1 MKTTVYCGSI
11 LLFLAAL
18 LTACDKTETIGYE
31 DDTRPEASNTIAHL
45 KNRCDGQHYVVVDQ
59 TVIRGTV
66 TGNNRY
72 GEFYREIIIQDATGG
87 IAIAADYSA
96 VDNAYPLG
104 EELIVYC
111 NGLTLYDYGGKIEL
125 GKVTDE
131 SSCIPREELDKYLRI
146 SGRPAEQIEA
156 QAVRIDELTAAHID
170 TYVRIDGV
178 HFLESGTWCNCD
190 PETGHYRTTERT
202 LMDAAGNT
210 LAVRTSGSA
219 FYAGEPLPE
228 GNGSLCGIVDYFGG
242 AYSLRITGFETAF
255 ITPPAA
261 PAKAYLSAAE
271 Y

>member
-1 MKTTVYCGSI
+1 MKTTACCGST
-11 LLFLAAL
+11 LLLLAAL
-18 LTACDKTETIGYE
+18 LAACDKTETIGYE
-31 DDTRPEASNTIAHL
+31 DDVRPEASNTIAHL
-45 KNRCDGQHYVVVDQ
+45 KNRCDGQHYTIADQ

-72 GEFYREIIIQDATGG
+72 GEFYREIIVQDATGG

-96 VDNAYPLG
+96 IDNAYPLG

-125 GKVTDE
+125 GKVADE
-131 SSCIPREELDKYLRI
+131 STCISREELAKYLRI

-156 QAVRIDELTAAHID
+156 HAVRIDELTAAHID

-178 HFLESGTWCNCD
+178 RFLESGSWCDRD

-202 LMDAAGNT
+202 LADAAGHT

-219 FYAGEPLPE
+219 LYAGEPLPA
-228 GNGSLCGIVDYFGG
+228 GSGSQCGII
-242 AYSLRITGFETAF
+242 A
-255 ITPPAA
+255 
-261 PAKAYLSAAE
+261 
-271 Y
+271 